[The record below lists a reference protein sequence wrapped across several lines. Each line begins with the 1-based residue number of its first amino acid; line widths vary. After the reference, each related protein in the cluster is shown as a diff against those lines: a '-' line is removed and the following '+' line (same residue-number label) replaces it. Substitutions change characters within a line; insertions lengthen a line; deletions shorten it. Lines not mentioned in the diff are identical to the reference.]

1 MTQYDSEAINFVLRN
16 VRDNDVKFIRLWF
29 SDIVGNLKG
38 VAITSEELE
47 SAMTRGMGVDGS
59 SIDGFARSKE
69 NDMFI
74 NILNKEGDNGRF
86 NNDRFETIHETI
98 SSQSFEN

>member
-59 SIDGFARSKE
+59 SIDGLRYYP
-69 NDMFI
+69 
-74 NILNKEGDNGRF
+74 GDLKLM
-86 NNDRFETIHETI
+86 
-98 SSQSFEN
+98 QSPECFVKY

>member
-47 SAMTRGMGVDGS
+47 SAMTRGMGVDGFLFP
-59 SIDGFARSKE
+59 IETGCENFPAGCFPFPARR
-69 NDMFI
+69 N
-74 NILNKEGDNGRF
+74 
-86 NNDRFETIHETI
+86 T
-98 SSQSFEN
+98 